1 MANANPDSTGAE
13 TLPTLPPTVLV
24 LLQCTM
30 TQAVLDHLFAMGAA
44 RVLPADAPAPPW
56 LAAAANAP
64 VHQAADAGLSLAA
77 RLSPGDLKVVE
88 LIGLGHATRAIA
100 KILHKSAKTI
110 ESQKSRIKKRLGLD
124 STTRFAQWCARFVD
138 ARAG

>member
-1 MANANPDSTGAE
+1 MANATPDSTGAE

-64 VHQAADAGLSLAA
+64 VHQAADAGLSRAA

-100 KILHKSAKTI
+100 NILHKSAKP
-110 ESQKSRIKKRLGLD
+110 SNRRSRGSRSAVAPPRQDGV
-124 STTRFAQWCARFVD
+124 TRWRGD
-138 ARAG
+138 G

>member
-1 MANANPDSTGAE
+1 VLVVLPC
-13 TLPTLPPTVLV
+13 TLPQV
-24 LLQCTM
+24 LL
-30 TQAVLDHLFAMGAA
+30 DRLFAVGAA
-44 RVLPADAPAPPW
+44 RVLPADGPAPPW
-56 LAAAANAP
+56 LTGAAAAATAP
-64 VHQAADAGLSLAA
+64 TAPAGTSSLAA